1 MITLIDL
8 FKRLWAGWRWLGH
21 KIGRVNGLIILTI
34 FYVVVFTP
42 YAWIVRML
50 ESDVIN
56 SRPDATRSS
65 YWRSRSAIRPDSYQ
79 RPF

>member
-8 FKRLWAGWRWLGH
+8 FKTLWAGWRWLGH
-21 KIGRVNGLIILTI
+21 KVGHVNGLIILTI

-42 YAWIVRML
+42 YAWIVRMVG
-50 ESDVIN
+50 SDVIN
-56 SRPDATRSS
+56 RRPDATRSS
-65 YWRSRSAIRPDSYQ
+65 YWQSRAAVRPESYQ